1 MMGGSTANSLMPIG
15 MIQPRERSEFAA
27 ELVQRE
33 RLVESC
39 AEANHLIQSVTLR
52 S

>member
-1 MMGGSTANSLMPIG
+1 MGRSAANFLMPIRV
-15 MIQPRERSEFAA
+15 IQPRERSEFAA

-33 RLVESC
+33 RLVESR
-39 AEANHLIQSVTLR
+39 AEANHLIQGVALR